1 MGAQLLEACIMAPI
15 RDGAELRMK
24 VQGPRLALTD
34 LEQGETAIIDSIL
47 LAPEDQHFLMRI
59 GLVPGV
65 RIAFSR
71 RAPLGDPIIYSVDGT
86 EIALRFETARSIA
99 VQREESRLGDDG
111 NIGEPNIKDRR

>member
-1 MGAQLLEACIMAPI
+1 MTPISEAPTDEVPIM
-15 RDGAELRMK
+15 DGADLRMK
-24 VQGPRLALTD
+24 MQRLALTD
-34 LEQGETAIIDSIL
+34 LEPGETAIIDSIL
-47 LAPEDQHFLMRI
+47 LPPEDQHFLMRI

-99 VQREESRLGDDG
+99 VQREAVQREESSADDRS
-111 NIGEPNIKDRR
+111 IEKR